1 MSERRAAE
9 RRGRSAEF
17 LCAWALRC
25 KGYRVL
31 DRRARGPLGEI
42 GIVARRRAVLAI
54 VEGGGR
60 LHNVE
65 PLETVKRAAW
75 SALLTFRGDATH
87 SPRLIVLDGLDNL
100 LVSVHY
106 EGAVPGDLLPDWASS
121 QQEYFQRR

>member
-42 GIVARRRAVLAI
+42 DIVARRREVKARREASAALEATTARQRGRIALAAELYLARHPALVALPVRFDLMVVI
-54 VEGGGR
+54 PWR
-60 LHNVE
+60 LPIHI
-65 PLETVKRAAW
+65 RGAW
-75 SALLTFRGDATH
+75 R
-87 SPRLIVLDGLDNL
+87 PPV
-100 LVSVHY
+100 
-106 EGAVPGDLLPDWASS
+106 
-121 QQEYFQRR
+121 